1 MQTIDIVLIDAAV
14 NETEPTHLYFMSSVS
29 YLVSLYILQLQMVYC
44 VILPGRV
51 KNNLRIMQILPKLI
65 LSLCILKYNKAIEIL
80 TLWIA
85 IWWISKGKKYIV
97 YFVSIS

>member
-29 YLVSLYILQLQMVYC
+29 CLVSLYILQLQMVDC

-51 KNNLRIMQILPKLI
+51 KILL
-65 LSLCILKYNKAIEIL
+65 E
-80 TLWIA
+80 
-85 IWWISKGKKYIV
+85 
-97 YFVSIS
+97 